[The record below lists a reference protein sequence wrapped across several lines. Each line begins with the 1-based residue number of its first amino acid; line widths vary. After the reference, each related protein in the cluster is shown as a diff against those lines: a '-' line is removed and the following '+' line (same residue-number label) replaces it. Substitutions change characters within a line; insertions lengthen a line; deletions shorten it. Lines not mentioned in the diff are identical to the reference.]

1 MARGIFPCVKVSD
14 VRYLV
19 DAGPLIGWLN
29 RRDQWHEWSVQV
41 LRLADDRLWTSE
53 AVFAEA
59 CYQLGQNTPEVDAL
73 TSLVEDGQLQILAT
87 VAGHAA
93 RLRALMGKFR
103 AMDICDATLVVLS
116 EQYRDARVITVDV
129 RDFTVYR
136 RFRNDPIPS
145 IHPNSHASNTGAD
158 AVK

>member
-1 MARGIFPCVKVSD
+1 MKASA

-29 RRDQWHEWSVQV
+29 RRDQWHEWSVQA

-59 CYQLGQNTPEVDAL
+59 CYQLGQNSAEVDAL
-73 TSLVEDGQLQILAT
+73 IALVEGGQLEVLAT
-87 VAGHAA
+87 VAATA
-93 RLRALMGKFR
+93 SRLRALMAKYPM
-103 AMDICDATLVVLS
+103 MDICDATLVALS
-116 EQYRDARVITVDV
+116 ELYPRATIITLDV

-136 RFRNDPIPS
+136 RYRNEPIPL
-145 IHPNSHASNTGAD
+145 IQPN
-158 AVK
+158 

>member
-1 MARGIFPCVKVSD
+1 VKASA

-29 RRDQWHEWSVQV
+29 RRDQWHAWSVQA
-41 LRLADDRLWTSE
+41 LRLADDRLWTSK

-59 CYQLGQNTPEVDAL
+59 CYQLGQNEPEVDAL
-73 TSLVEDGQLQILAT
+73 TALAEGGQLQVVAAVTANAT
-87 VAGHAA
+87 
-93 RLRALMGKFR
+93 RLRALTAKYP

-116 EQYRDARVITVDV
+116 EEYPAARVITIDV

-136 RFRNDPIPS
+136 RFRNEPIPL
-145 IHPNSHASNTGAD
+145 IHPN
-158 AVK
+158 